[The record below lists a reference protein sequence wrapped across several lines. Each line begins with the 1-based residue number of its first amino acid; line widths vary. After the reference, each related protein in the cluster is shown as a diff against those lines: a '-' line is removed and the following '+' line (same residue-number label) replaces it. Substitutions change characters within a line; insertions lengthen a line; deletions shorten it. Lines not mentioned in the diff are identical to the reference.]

1 MKKIKHTINIR
12 NCTML
17 FLIIYA
23 ILVSVLTVTLGIQN
37 DAFRTQ
43 LKHMQVDVSW
53 LKFQFDLLQFIT
65 DMCIFLFMYSIA
77 VIIYSFRE
85 NREEGEKMR
94 EPRQVAGYVELIN
107 GRQIAYTNAERIG
120 VTVILTLPS
129 GSTITLLD
137 AEIGRW
143 L

>member
-23 ILVSVLTVTLGIQN
+23 ILVSVLAVTLGIQN

-43 LKHMQVDVSW
+43 LRHMQVDVSW

-65 DMCIFLFMYSIA
+65 DMCIFVFVYAMA
-77 VIIYSFRE
+77 VIIYSMKE
-85 NREEGEKMR
+85 NRKDGEKMR
-94 EPRQVAGYVELIN
+94 EPRQVGYVELIN
-107 GRQIAYTNAERIG
+107 GLQISYTNAERISQG
-120 VTVILTLPS
+120 WLLTLPS

>member
-1 MKKIKHTINIR
+1 MKKINVR

-23 ILVSVLTVTLGIQN
+23 ILVSVLAVTLGIQN
-37 DAFRTQ
+37 DAFRLQ
-43 LKHMQVDVSW
+43 LKHMQPDASW

-65 DMCIFLFMYSIA
+65 DMCIFVFIYSMA
-77 VIIYSFRE
+77 VIIYLFRE
-85 NREEGEKMR
+85 NRKEGENTR
-94 EPRQVAGYVELIN
+94 EPRQVGYVELIN
-107 GRQIAYTNAERIG
+107 GRQIAYINADRMSYG
-120 VTVILTLPS
+120 WLLTLPS
-129 GSTITLLD
+129 GSTIQILD

>member
-23 ILVSVLTVTLGIQN
+23 ILVSVLAVTLGIQN

-43 LKHMQVDVSW
+43 LRHMQVDVSW

-65 DMCIFLFMYSIA
+65 DMCIFVFIYAMA

-85 NREEGEKMR
+85 NRKEGENMR
-94 EPRQVAGYVELIN
+94 EPRQVGCVELIT
-107 GRQIAYTNAERIG
+107 GRQIVYTNVERIG
-120 VTVILTLPS
+120 DKVILTLPS
-129 GSTITLLD
+129 GSTITLFD
-137 AEIGRW
+137 AEIIRW

>member
-23 ILVSVLTVTLGIQN
+23 ILVSVLAVTLGIQN
-37 DAFRTQ
+37 DAFRLQ
-43 LKHMQVDVSW
+43 LKHMQPDVSW

-65 DMCIFLFMYSIA
+65 DMCIFVFIYSLA

-85 NREEGEKMR
+85 NRKEGEKMS
-94 EPRQVAGYVELIN
+94 EVRQVGYVELVN
-107 GRQIAYTNAERIG
+107 GRQIAYTNAERMSQG
-120 VTVILTLPS
+120 WLLTLPS

>member
-23 ILVSVLTVTLGIQN
+23 ILVSVLAVTLGIQN
-37 DAFRTQ
+37 DTFRLQ
-43 LKHMQVDVSW
+43 LKHMQPDISW

-65 DMCIFLFMYSIA
+65 DMCIFVFIYAIA

-85 NREEGEKMR
+85 NRKEGEKMR
-94 EPRQVAGYVELIN
+94 EPRQVGYVELIN
-107 GRQIAYTNAERIG
+107 GRQIAYTNAERISQG
-120 VTVILTLPS
+120 WLLTLPS
-129 GSTITLLD
+129 GSTMTVLD
-137 AEIGRW
+137 TEIGRW

>member
-23 ILVSVLTVTLGIQN
+23 ILVSVLAVTLGIQN

-65 DMCIFLFMYSIA
+65 DMCIFVFLYAMA

-85 NREEGEKMR
+85 NRKEGEKMR
-94 EPRQVAGYVELIN
+94 EPRQVGYAELIN

-120 VTVILTLPS
+120 DTVILTLPS

>member
-23 ILVSVLTVTLGIQN
+23 ILVSVLAVTLGIQN
-37 DAFRTQ
+37 DAFRIQ
-43 LKHMQVDVSW
+43 LRHMQVDVSW
-53 LKFQFDLLQFIT
+53 IKFQFDLLQFIT
-65 DMCIFLFMYSIA
+65 DMCIFVFFYALA
-77 VIIYSFRE
+77 VIIYSMKQ
-85 NREEGEKMR
+85 NRKEGEKMR
-94 EPRQVAGYVELIN
+94 EPRQVGYVELIN

-120 VTVILTLPS
+120 DTVILTLPS
-129 GSTITLLD
+129 GSTITLLV

>member
-1 MKKIKHTINIR
+1 MKKIKHTINVR

-23 ILVSVLTVTLGIQN
+23 ILVSVLAVTLGIQN
-37 DAFRTQ
+37 DAFRLQ
-43 LKHMQVDVSW
+43 LKHMNPDVSW

-65 DMCIFLFMYSIA
+65 DLCIFVFIYAIA

-85 NREEGEKMR
+85 NRKEGENMR
-94 EPRQVAGYVELIN
+94 EPRQVGYVELIN
-107 GRQIAYTNAERIG
+107 GRQIAYTNAERISQG
-120 VTVILTLPS
+120 WLLTLPS

>member
-1 MKKIKHTINIR
+1 MKKIKHTINLR

-23 ILVSVLTVTLGIQN
+23 ILVSVLAVTLGIQN
-37 DAFRTQ
+37 DAFRLQ
-43 LKHMQVDVSW
+43 IKHMQPDVSW

-65 DMCIFLFMYSIA
+65 DMCIFVFLYALA

-85 NREEGEKMR
+85 NRKEGEKMR
-94 EPRQVAGYVELIN
+94 ETRQVGYVELIN
-107 GRQIAYTNAERIG
+107 GRQIAYTNAERMAQG
-120 VTVILTLPS
+120 WLLTLPS

>member
-1 MKKIKHTINIR
+1 MKKSKHTVNLR

-23 ILVSVLTVTLGIQN
+23 ILVSVLAVTLGIQN
-37 DAFRTQ
+37 DAFRIQ
-43 LKHMQVDVSW
+43 LKHMQPDVSW

-65 DMCIFLFMYSIA
+65 DMCIFVFIYAMA
-77 VIIYSFRE
+77 VIIYSMKQ
-85 NREEGEKMR
+85 NRKEGETMR
-94 EPRQVAGYVELIN
+94 EPRQVGYVELIN

-120 VTVILTLPS
+120 DTVILTLPS

>member
-1 MKKIKHTINIR
+1 
-12 NCTML
+12 ML

-23 ILVSVLTVTLGIQN
+23 ILVSVLAVTLGIQN
-37 DAFRTQ
+37 DTFRIQ
-43 LKHMQVDVSW
+43 LKHMQADVSW

-65 DMCIFLFMYSIA
+65 DMCIFVFAYAMA
-77 VIIYSFRE
+77 VIIYSMKE
-85 NREEGEKMR
+85 NRKEGENMR
-94 EPRQVAGYVELIN
+94 EPRQVGYVELIN
-107 GRQIAYTNAERIG
+107 GRPIAYTNAERIG
-120 VTVILTLPS
+120 DTVILTLPS

>member
-1 MKKIKHTINIR
+1 MKKINVR

-23 ILVSVLTVTLGIQN
+23 ILVSVLAVTLGIQN
-37 DAFRTQ
+37 DAFRLQ
-43 LKHMQVDVSW
+43 IKHMQPDVSW

-65 DMCIFLFMYSIA
+65 DMCMFVFIYALA

-85 NREEGEKMR
+85 NRKEGENMR
-94 EPRQVAGYVELIN
+94 EPRQVGYVELIN
-107 GRQIAYTNAERIG
+107 GRQIAYTNAERMSQG
-120 VTVILTLPS
+120 WLLTLPS

>member
-1 MKKIKHTINIR
+1 MKKINVR

-23 ILVSVLTVTLGIQN
+23 ILVSVLAVTLGIQN
-37 DAFRTQ
+37 DTFRTQ
-43 LKHMQVDVSW
+43 LRHMQADVSW

-65 DMCIFLFMYSIA
+65 DLCIFVFIYAIA

-85 NREEGEKMR
+85 NRKEGENMR
-94 EPRQVAGYVELIN
+94 EPRQVGYVELVN
-107 GRQIAYTNAERIG
+107 GRQIAYTNAERMAQG
-120 VTVILTLPS
+120 WLLTLPS
-129 GSTITLLD
+129 GSMMTLLD

>member
-17 FLIIYA
+17 FLIIYS
-23 ILVSVLTVTLGIQN
+23 ILVSVLAVTLGIQN

-43 LKHMQVDVSW
+43 LKQMQVDVSW

-65 DMCIFLFMYSIA
+65 DICIFVFMYAIA

-85 NREEGEKMR
+85 NRKEGEKMR
-94 EPRQVAGYVELIN
+94 EPRQVAGYVELVN

-120 VTVILTLPS
+120 DTVILTLPS

>member
-23 ILVSVLTVTLGIQN
+23 ILVSVLAVTLGIQN

-43 LKHMQVDVSW
+43 IRHIQPDVSW

-65 DMCIFLFMYSIA
+65 DMCIFVFIYSLA

-85 NREEGEKMR
+85 NRKEGENMR
-94 EPRQVAGYVELIN
+94 EPRQVGYVELIS
-107 GRQIAYTNAERIG
+107 GRQIAYTNAERMAQG
-120 VTVILTLPS
+120 WLLTLSS
-129 GSTITLLD
+129 GSTIKILD
-137 AEIGRW
+137 ADIGRW

>member
-1 MKKIKHTINIR
+1 MKKSKHTINIR

-23 ILVSVLTVTLGIQN
+23 ILVSVLAVTLGIQN
-37 DAFRTQ
+37 DAFRIQ

-65 DMCIFLFMYSIA
+65 DLCIFVFIYAMA

-85 NREEGEKMR
+85 NRKEGESMR
-94 EPRQVAGYVELIN
+94 EPRQVGYVELNN

-120 VTVILTLPS
+120 DTVILTLPS

>member
-1 MKKIKHTINIR
+1 MKKIKHTINVR

-17 FLIIYA
+17 FLSIYA
-23 ILVSVLTVTLGIQN
+23 ILVSVLAVTLGIQN
-37 DAFRTQ
+37 DVFRIQ
-43 LKHMQVDVSW
+43 LRHMQPDVSW

-65 DMCIFLFMYSIA
+65 DMCIFVFIYSLA

-85 NREEGEKMR
+85 NRKEGEKMR
-94 EPRQVAGYVELIN
+94 EPRQVGYVELIN
-107 GRQIAYTNAERIG
+107 GRQIAYTNAERMAQG
-120 VTVILTLPS
+120 WLLTLPS

>member
-1 MKKIKHTINIR
+1 MKKIKHTINVR

-23 ILVSVLTVTLGIQN
+23 ILVSVLAVTLGIQN
-37 DAFRTQ
+37 DAFRLQ

-65 DMCIFLFMYSIA
+65 DMCIFVFIYALA
-77 VIIYSFRE
+77 VIIYSMKE
-85 NREEGEKMR
+85 NRKEGENMR
-94 EPRQVAGYVELIN
+94 EPRQVGYVELIN

-120 VTVILTLPS
+120 DTVILTLPS

-137 AEIGRW
+137 VEIGRW

>member
-23 ILVSVLTVTLGIQN
+23 ILVSVLAVTLGIQN

-43 LKHMQVDVSW
+43 IRHMQVDVSW

-65 DMCIFLFMYSIA
+65 DICIFVFIYAIA
-77 VIIYSFRE
+77 VIIDSFRE
-85 NREEGEKMR
+85 NRKEGEKMR
-94 EPRQVAGYVELIN
+94 EPRQAGYVELIN
-107 GRQIAYTNAERIG
+107 GRQIGYTKAERMAQG
-120 VTVILTLPS
+120 WLLTLPS
-129 GSTITLLD
+129 GSTITVLD

>member
-1 MKKIKHTINIR
+1 MKKIKHTINLR

-23 ILVSVLTVTLGIQN
+23 ILVSVLAVTLGIQN

-43 LKHMQVDVSW
+43 IRHMQVDISW

-65 DMCIFLFMYSIA
+65 DLCIFVFLYVMA
-77 VIIYSFRE
+77 VIIYSMKE
-85 NREEGEKMR
+85 NRKEGEKMR
-94 EPRQVAGYVELIN
+94 EPRQVGYVELIN
-107 GRQIAYTNAERIG
+107 GRQIAYTNAERMAQG
-120 VTVILTLPS
+120 WLLTLPS
-129 GSTITLLD
+129 GSTMTLLD
-137 AEIGRW
+137 AEIARW

>member
-23 ILVSVLTVTLGIQN
+23 ILVSVLAVTLGIQN
-37 DAFRTQ
+37 DAFRLQ
-43 LKHMQVDVSW
+43 LKHMNPDVSW

-65 DMCIFLFMYSIA
+65 DLCIFVFIYAIA

-85 NREEGEKMR
+85 NRKEGENMR
-94 EPRQVAGYVELIN
+94 EPRQVGYVELIN
-107 GRQIAYTNAERIG
+107 GRQIAYTNAERISQG
-120 VTVILTLPS
+120 WLLTLPS

>member
-17 FLIIYA
+17 FLIVYA
-23 ILVSVLTVTLGIQN
+23 ILVSVLAVTLGIQN

-43 LKHMQVDVSW
+43 IRHMQVDVSW

-65 DMCIFLFMYSIA
+65 DLCIFVFMYALA
-77 VIIYSFRE
+77 VIIYSMKE
-85 NREEGEKMR
+85 NRKEGENMR
-94 EPRQVAGYVELIN
+94 EPRQVGFVELLS
-107 GRQIAYTNAERIG
+107 GRQIAYTNAERMG
-120 VTVILTLPS
+120 QGWLLTLPS
-129 GSTITLLD
+129 GSTIILLD

>member
-1 MKKIKHTINIR
+1 MKKIKQTINIR

-23 ILVSVLTVTLGIQN
+23 ILVSVLAVTLGIQN

-43 LKHMQVDVSW
+43 ISHMQVDVSW

-65 DMCIFLFMYSIA
+65 DLCIFVFIYAIS

-85 NREEGEKMR
+85 NRKEGENMSKL
-94 EPRQVAGYVELIN
+94 RQVGYVELIN
-107 GRQIAYTNAERIG
+107 GRQIAYTNAERMSQG
-120 VTVILTLPS
+120 WLLTLPS
-129 GSTITLLD
+129 GSTMTLLD

>member
-23 ILVSVLTVTLGIQN
+23 ILVSVLAVTLGIQN

-43 LKHMQVDVSW
+43 LQHMQVDVSW

-65 DMCIFLFMYSIA
+65 DLCIFVFMYAMA
-77 VIIYSFRE
+77 VIIYSMKQ
-85 NREEGEKMR
+85 NRKEGEKMR
-94 EPRQVAGYVELIN
+94 DVRQVGYVELVN
-107 GRQIAYTNAERIG
+107 GSQIAYTNAERMAQG
-120 VTVILTLPS
+120 WLLTLPS

>member
-23 ILVSVLTVTLGIQN
+23 ILVSVLAVTLGIQN
-37 DAFRTQ
+37 DVFRTQ
-43 LKHMQVDVSW
+43 ISHMQVDVSW

-65 DMCIFLFMYSIA
+65 DMCIFVFIYAIA

-85 NREEGEKMR
+85 NRKEGEKMR
-94 EPRQVAGYVELIN
+94 EPRQVGYVELIN
-107 GRQIAYTNAERIG
+107 GRQIAYTNVERLLHG
-120 VTVILTLPS
+120 WLLTLP
-129 GSTITLLD
+129 GGRMMTLLD

>member
-12 NCTML
+12 NCAML

-23 ILVSVLTVTLGIQN
+23 ILVSVLAVTLGIQN
-37 DAFRTQ
+37 DAFRLQ
-43 LKHMQVDVSW
+43 LKHMQADVSW

-65 DMCIFLFMYSIA
+65 DLCIFVFIYAIA

-85 NREEGEKMR
+85 NRKEGENMR
-94 EPRQVAGYVELIN
+94 KPRQVGYVELIN
-107 GRQIAYTNAERIG
+107 GRQIAYTNAERMARG
-120 VTVILTLPS
+120 WLLTLPS
-129 GSTITLLD
+129 GSMITVLD

>member
-1 MKKIKHTINIR
+1 MKKIKHTINLR

-23 ILVSVLTVTLGIQN
+23 ILVSVLAVTLGIQN
-37 DAFRTQ
+37 DTFRTQ
-43 LKHMQVDVSW
+43 LRHMQADVSW

-65 DMCIFLFMYSIA
+65 DMCIFVFIYSIA

-85 NREEGEKMR
+85 NRKEGENMR
-94 EPRQVAGYVELIN
+94 EPRQVGYVELVN
-107 GRQIAYTNAERIG
+107 GRQIAYTNAERMAQG
-120 VTVILTLPS
+120 WLLTLPS
-129 GSTITLLD
+129 GSTIQILD

>member
-23 ILVSVLTVTLGIQN
+23 ILVSVLAVTLGIQN

-43 LKHMQVDVSW
+43 LRHMNVDVSW

-65 DMCIFLFMYSIA
+65 DLCIFVFMYALA
-77 VIIYSFRE
+77 VIIYSMKE
-85 NREEGEKMR
+85 NRKDGETMR
-94 EPRQVAGYVELIN
+94 EPRQVGYVELIN
-107 GRQIAYTNAERIG
+107 GRQIAYTNAERMSQG
-120 VTVILTLPS
+120 WLLTLPS
-129 GSTITLLD
+129 GSTMTLLD

>member
-1 MKKIKHTINIR
+1 MKKINVR

-23 ILVSVLTVTLGIQN
+23 ILVSVLAVTLGIQN
-37 DAFRTQ
+37 DAFRLQ
-43 LKHMQVDVSW
+43 LEHMQPDVSW

-65 DMCIFLFMYSIA
+65 DMCIFVFIYALA

-85 NREEGEKMR
+85 NRKEGENMR
-94 EPRQVAGYVELIN
+94 EPRQVGYVELVN
-107 GRQIAYTNAERIG
+107 GRQIAYTNAERMSYG
-120 VTVILTLPS
+120 WLLTLPS
-129 GSTITLLD
+129 GSTIQILD

-143 L
+143 LWNGF

>member
-23 ILVSVLTVTLGIQN
+23 ILVSVLAVTLGIQN

-43 LKHMQVDVSW
+43 IRHMQVDVSW

-65 DMCIFLFMYSIA
+65 DMCIFVFIYAIA

-85 NREEGEKMR
+85 NRKEGENMR
-94 EPRQVAGYVELIN
+94 EPRQVGYVELIN
-107 GRQIAYTNAERIG
+107 GRQIAYTKAERTWQG
-120 VTVILTLPS
+120 WLLTLPS
-129 GSTITLLD
+129 GSKMTLLD

>member
-1 MKKIKHTINIR
+1 MKKNKHTINIR

-23 ILVSVLTVTLGIQN
+23 ILVSVLAVTLGIQN
-37 DAFRTQ
+37 DAFRIQ
-43 LKHMQVDVSW
+43 LKHMQPDVIW

-65 DMCIFLFMYSIA
+65 DMCIFVFVYAIA
-77 VIIYSFRE
+77 VIIYSIKE
-85 NREEGEKMR
+85 NRKEGETMR
-94 EPRQVAGYVELIN
+94 DVRQVGYVELIN
-107 GRQIAYTNAERIG
+107 GRQIAYTNAERMSQG
-120 VTVILTLPS
+120 WMLTLPS

>member
-1 MKKIKHTINIR
+1 MKKIKHTINLR

-23 ILVSVLTVTLGIQN
+23 ILVSVLAVTLGIQN

-65 DMCIFLFMYSIA
+65 DLCVFVFMYAMA
-77 VIIYSFRE
+77 VIIYSMRE
-85 NREEGEKMR
+85 NRKEGESMS
-94 EPRQVAGYVELIN
+94 EIRQVGYVELIN
-107 GRQIAYTNAERIG
+107 GRQIAYTNVDRIG
-120 VTVILTLPS
+120 DTVILTLPS

>member
-17 FLIIYA
+17 FLIIYG
-23 ILVSVLTVTLGIQN
+23 ILVSVLAVTLGIQN

-43 LKHMQVDVSW
+43 IRHMQVDVTW

-65 DMCIFLFMYSIA
+65 DMCIFVFLYAMA
-77 VIIYSFRE
+77 VIIYSMKE
-85 NREEGEKMR
+85 NRKEGEKMR
-94 EPRQVAGYVELIN
+94 EPRQVGYVELIN
-107 GRQIAYTNAERIG
+107 GRQIAYTNAERISQG
-120 VTVILTLPS
+120 WLLTLPS
-129 GSTITLLD
+129 GSTITVLD

>member
-23 ILVSVLTVTLGIQN
+23 ILVSVLAVTLGIQN
-37 DAFRTQ
+37 DAFRIQ
-43 LKHMQVDVSW
+43 LRHMQVDVSW

-65 DMCIFLFMYSIA
+65 DLCIFVFFYAMA

-85 NREEGEKMR
+85 NRKEGETMR
-94 EPRQVAGYVELIN
+94 EPRQVGYVELIN

-120 VTVILTLPS
+120 DTVILTLPS
-129 GSTITLLD
+129 GRTITLLD

>member
-1 MKKIKHTINIR
+1 MKKINVR

-23 ILVSVLTVTLGIQN
+23 ILVSVLAVTLGIQN
-37 DAFRTQ
+37 DAFRLQ
-43 LKHMQVDVSW
+43 VKHMQADVSW

-65 DMCIFLFMYSIA
+65 DMCIFVFIYAIA

-85 NREEGEKMR
+85 NRKEGENMR
-94 EPRQVAGYVELIN
+94 EPRQVGYVELVN
-107 GRQIAYTNAERIG
+107 GRQIAYTNAERMSYG
-120 VTVILTLPS
+120 WLLTLPS
-129 GSTITLLD
+129 GSTIQILD